1 MNSKEQ
7 KLAAFGRLL
16 DIMDELR
23 EKCPWDKKQ
32 TNETLRHLTIEE
44 TYELSDALLKNDL
57 QEVKKELGDVMLHL
71 VFYARI
77 ASEQNH
83 FDIADVLN
91 SLCEKLIV
99 RHPHIYGN
107 VIAETEE
114 QVKENW
120 EQIKLKE
127 GNKSVLSGVSKG
139 TPSIVKAYRMQEK
152 AAQVGFDWNTPD
164 QVWDKV
170 EEELIELKNELVQPE
185 NQKKSQEEFCDLLFY
200 LINLALK
207 SVLNPDDALEFTNTK
222 FLNRFMFIESRAK
235 DKGKSLTEMTLAEM
249 DEIWNEAK
257 LKQL

>member
-44 TYELSDALLKNDL
+44 TYELSDALLKNDQ

-91 SLCEKLIV
+91 SLCEKLII

-107 VIAETEE
+107 VVAETEE

-152 AAQVGFDWNTPD
+152 AAQVGFDWNTAD

-185 NQKKSQEEFCDLLFY
+185 NQKKSQEEFGDLLFS
-200 LINLALK
+200 LINLARK
-207 SVLNPDDALEFTNTK
+207 SGLNPDDALEFTNTK
-222 FLNRFMFIESRAK
+222 FLNRFMFIEAKAK
-235 DKGKSLTEMTLAEM
+235 DKGKRLTEMTLAEM